1 MSRFGGR
8 EVGFFLPVSLPATL
22 IWERAPIPLGV
33 ASRTSARARL
43 RSRKWAALNPVRRRG
58 RLAPMQEDMP
68 WRLPRWVFFLGDAV
82 LLGAGVYWI
91 LQAQAPVPGTVI
103 WGSTLCLVAG
113 AALGVL
119 PYLLEHR
126 ALCRQIEA
134 ATLAEGLSHA
144 RHAETVARRIA
155 EATDNWQAIQEQAA
169 KTAGQA
175 REIAER
181 MAAEVRDFTA
191 FLQRANDT
199 EKATLRLEVE
209 KLRRAEGEWLQVLV
223 WILDHVFALYTAG
236 LRSGQPRL
244 IEQLTQFQNH
254 CRDAARRLG
263 VVPFVV
269 APGEVFNP
277 ERHQTPDGQAPPEGA
292 VVRETLATG
301 ITFQGRLVRPAI
313 VAVDPAPG
321 AGTVATSLS
330 DAGPAVPGTVG
341 STSREPDSMGLAPE
355 TDQTAGP
362 TDGRSAPDSQV

>member
-1 MSRFGGR
+1 
-8 EVGFFLPVSLPATL
+8 
-22 IWERAPIPLGV
+22 
-33 ASRTSARARL
+33 
-43 RSRKWAALNPVRRRG
+43 
-58 RLAPMQEDMP
+58 MQETVP
-68 WRLPRWVFFLGDAV
+68 SRLPRWAFFGGDAV
-82 LLGAGVYWI
+82 LLAAAVYWVW
-91 LQAQAPVPGTVI
+91 QAPVPLPASVI
-103 WGSTLCLVAG
+103 WGSSLCLVVG
-113 AALGVL
+113 ACLGVL
-119 PYLLEHR
+119 PYVLEYR
-126 ALCRQIEA
+126 AVCRQWET
-134 ATLAEGLSHA
+134 ATLAEGLTHA

-169 KTAGQA
+169 KTTAQA

-181 MAAEVRDFTA
+181 MAAEVRDFTT

-199 EKATLRLEVE
+199 EKATLRLEVD

-269 APGEVFNP
+269 APGESFDP
-277 ERHQTPDGQAPPEGA
+277 EKHQTPDGQPPPEGA

-313 VAVDPAPG
+313 VAVNTTGAANPSQSEAAARTDTPSQQASEPSTGPSGPNAPAQQ
-321 AGTVATSLS
+321 
-330 DAGPAVPGTVG
+330 G
-341 STSREPDSMGLAPE
+341 SSSG
-355 TDQTAGP
+355 
-362 TDGRSAPDSQV
+362 SVS

>member
-1 MSRFGGR
+1 
-8 EVGFFLPVSLPATL
+8 
-22 IWERAPIPLGV
+22 
-33 ASRTSARARL
+33 
-43 RSRKWAALNPVRRRG
+43 
-58 RLAPMQEDMP
+58 MQETVP
-68 WRLPRWVFFLGDAV
+68 SRLPRWAFWGGDA
-82 LLGAGVYWI
+82 LLLAAAVYWVW
-91 LQAQAPVPGTVI
+91 QAPVPLPASVI
-103 WGSTLCLVAG
+103 WGSSLCLVVG
-113 AALGVL
+113 ACLGVL
-119 PYLLEHR
+119 PYVLEYR
-126 ALCRQIEA
+126 AVCRQWEA
-134 ATLAEGLSHA
+134 ATLAEGLTHA

-169 KTAGQA
+169 KTTAQA

-181 MAAEVRDFTA
+181 MAAEVRDFTT

-199 EKATLRLEVE
+199 EKATLRLEVD

-269 APGEVFNP
+269 APGESFDP
-277 ERHQTPDGQAPPEGA
+277 EKHQTPDGQPPPEGA

-313 VAVDPAPG
+313 VAVNTTGAANPSQSEAAARTDTPSQQASEPSTGPSGPNAPAQQ
-321 AGTVATSLS
+321 
-330 DAGPAVPGTVG
+330 G
-341 STSREPDSMGLAPE
+341 SSSG
-355 TDQTAGP
+355 
-362 TDGRSAPDSQV
+362 SVS

>member
-1 MSRFGGR
+1 
-8 EVGFFLPVSLPATL
+8 L
-22 IWERAPIPLGV
+22 
-33 ASRTSARARL
+33 
-43 RSRKWAALNPVRRRG
+43 AA
-58 RLAPMQEDMP
+58 A
-68 WRLPRWVFFLGDAV
+68 
-82 LLGAGVYWI
+82 VYWVW
-91 LQAQAPVPGTVI
+91 QAPVPLPASVI
-103 WGSTLCLVAG
+103 WGSSLCLVVG
-113 AALGVL
+113 ACLGVL
-119 PYLLEHR
+119 PYVLEYR
-126 ALCRQIEA
+126 AVCRQWEA
-134 ATLAEGLSHA
+134 ATLAEGLTHA

-169 KTAGQA
+169 KTTAQA

-181 MAAEVRDFTA
+181 MAAEVRDFTT

-199 EKATLRLEVE
+199 EKATLRLEVD

-269 APGEVFNP
+269 APGESFDP
-277 ERHQTPDGQAPPEGA
+277 EKHQTPDGQPPPEGA

-313 VAVDPAPG
+313 VAVNTTGAANPSQSEAAARTDTPSQQASEPSTGPSGPNAPAQQ
-321 AGTVATSLS
+321 
-330 DAGPAVPGTVG
+330 G
-341 STSREPDSMGLAPE
+341 SSSG
-355 TDQTAGP
+355 
-362 TDGRSAPDSQV
+362 SVS

>member
-1 MSRFGGR
+1 
-8 EVGFFLPVSLPATL
+8 
-22 IWERAPIPLGV
+22 
-33 ASRTSARARL
+33 
-43 RSRKWAALNPVRRRG
+43 
-58 RLAPMQEDMP
+58 MQETVP
-68 WRLPRWVFFLGDAV
+68 SRLPRWAFWGGDA
-82 LLGAGVYWI
+82 LLLAAAVYWVW
-91 LQAQAPVPGTVI
+91 QAPVPLPASVI
-103 WGSTLCLVAG
+103 WGSSLCLVVG
-113 AALGVL
+113 ACLGVL
-119 PYLLEHR
+119 PYVLEYR
-126 ALCRQIEA
+126 AVCRQWEA
-134 ATLAEGLSHA
+134 AILAEGLTHA

-169 KTAGQA
+169 KTTAQA

-181 MAAEVRDFTA
+181 MAAEVRDFTT

-199 EKATLRLEVE
+199 EKATLRLEVD

-269 APGEVFNP
+269 APGESFDP
-277 ERHQTPDGQAPPEGA
+277 EKHQTPDGQPPPEGA

-313 VAVDPAPG
+313 VAVNTTGAANPSQSEAAARTDTPSQQASEPSTGPSGPNAPAQQ
-321 AGTVATSLS
+321 
-330 DAGPAVPGTVG
+330 G
-341 STSREPDSMGLAPE
+341 SSSG
-355 TDQTAGP
+355 
-362 TDGRSAPDSQV
+362 SVS

>member
-1 MSRFGGR
+1 
-8 EVGFFLPVSLPATL
+8 
-22 IWERAPIPLGV
+22 
-33 ASRTSARARL
+33 
-43 RSRKWAALNPVRRRG
+43 
-58 RLAPMQEDMP
+58 MQETVP
-68 WRLPRWVFFLGDAV
+68 SRLPRWAFFGGDA
-82 LLGAGVYWI
+82 LLLAAAVYWVW
-91 LQAQAPVPGTVI
+91 QAPVPLPASVI
-103 WGSTLCLVAG
+103 WGSSLCLVVG
-113 AALGVL
+113 ACLGVL
-119 PYLLEHR
+119 PYVLEYR
-126 ALCRQIEA
+126 AVCRQWEA
-134 ATLAEGLSHA
+134 ATLAEGLTHA

-169 KTAGQA
+169 KTTAQA

-181 MAAEVRDFTA
+181 MAAEVRDFTT

-199 EKATLRLEVE
+199 EKATLRLEVD

-269 APGEVFNP
+269 APGESFDP
-277 ERHQTPDGQAPPEGA
+277 EKHQTPDGQPPPEGA

-313 VAVDPAPG
+313 VAVNTTGAANPSQSEAAARTDTPSQQASEPSTGPSGPNAPAQQ
-321 AGTVATSLS
+321 
-330 DAGPAVPGTVG
+330 G
-341 STSREPDSMGLAPE
+341 SSSG
-355 TDQTAGP
+355 
-362 TDGRSAPDSQV
+362 SVS

>member
-1 MSRFGGR
+1 
-8 EVGFFLPVSLPATL
+8 
-22 IWERAPIPLGV
+22 
-33 ASRTSARARL
+33 
-43 RSRKWAALNPVRRRG
+43 
-58 RLAPMQEDMP
+58 MQETVP
-68 WRLPRWVFFLGDAV
+68 SRLPRWAFFGGDAV
-82 LLGAGVYWI
+82 LLAAAVYWVW
-91 LQAQAPVPGTVI
+91 QAPVPLPASVI
-103 WGSTLCLVAG
+103 WGSSLCLVVG
-113 AALGVL
+113 ACLGVL
-119 PYLLEHR
+119 PYVLEYR
-126 ALCRQIEA
+126 AVCRQWEA
-134 ATLAEGLSHA
+134 AILAEGLTHA

-169 KTAGQA
+169 KTTAQA

-181 MAAEVRDFTA
+181 MAAEVRDFTT

-199 EKATLRLEVE
+199 EKATLRLEVD

-269 APGEVFNP
+269 APGESFDP
-277 ERHQTPDGQAPPEGA
+277 EKHQTPDGQPPPEGA

-313 VAVDPAPG
+313 VAVNTTGAANPSQSEAAARTDTPSQQASEPSTGPSGPNAPAQQ
-321 AGTVATSLS
+321 
-330 DAGPAVPGTVG
+330 G
-341 STSREPDSMGLAPE
+341 SSSG
-355 TDQTAGP
+355 
-362 TDGRSAPDSQV
+362 SVS

>member
-1 MSRFGGR
+1 
-8 EVGFFLPVSLPATL
+8 
-22 IWERAPIPLGV
+22 
-33 ASRTSARARL
+33 
-43 RSRKWAALNPVRRRG
+43 
-58 RLAPMQEDMP
+58 MQETVLS
-68 WRLPRWVFFLGDAV
+68 RLPRWAFWGGDA
-82 LLGAGVYWI
+82 LLLVTAVYWVW
-91 LQAQAPVPGTVI
+91 QAPVPLPASVI
-103 WGSTLCLVAG
+103 WGSSLCLVVG
-113 AALGVL
+113 ACLGVL
-119 PYLLEHR
+119 PYVLEYR
-126 ALCRQIEA
+126 AVCRQWEA
-134 ATLAEGLSHA
+134 ATLAEGLTHA

-169 KTAGQA
+169 KTTAQA

-181 MAAEVRDFTA
+181 MAAEVRDFTT

-199 EKATLRLEVE
+199 EKATLRLEVD

-269 APGEVFNP
+269 APGESFDP
-277 ERHQTPDGQAPPEGA
+277 EKHQTPDGQPPPEGA

-313 VAVDPAPG
+313 VAVHTTGAANPSQSEAAACTDSPSPQASEPSTGPSGPNAPG
-321 AGTVATSLS
+321 QQG
-330 DAGPAVPGTVG
+330 G
-341 STSREPDSMGLAPE
+341 SSGSV
-355 TDQTAGP
+355 
-362 TDGRSAPDSQV
+362 S

>member
-1 MSRFGGR
+1 
-8 EVGFFLPVSLPATL
+8 
-22 IWERAPIPLGV
+22 
-33 ASRTSARARL
+33 
-43 RSRKWAALNPVRRRG
+43 
-58 RLAPMQEDMP
+58 MQETVP
-68 WRLPRWVFFLGDAV
+68 SRLPRWAFFGGDAV
-82 LLGAGVYWI
+82 LLAAAVYWVW
-91 LQAQAPVPGTVI
+91 QAPVPLPASVI
-103 WGSTLCLVAG
+103 WGSSLCLVVG
-113 AALGVL
+113 ACLGVL
-119 PYLLEHR
+119 PYVLEYR
-126 ALCRQIEA
+126 AVCRQWEA
-134 ATLAEGLSHA
+134 ATLAEGLTHA

-169 KTAGQA
+169 KTTAQA

-181 MAAEVRDFTA
+181 MAAEVRDFTT

-199 EKATLRLEVE
+199 EKATLRLEVD

-269 APGEVFNP
+269 APGESFDP
-277 ERHQTPDGQAPPEGA
+277 EKHQTPDGQPPPEGA

-313 VAVDPAPG
+313 VAVNTTGAANPSQSEAAARTDTPSQQASEPSTGPSGPNAPAQQ
-321 AGTVATSLS
+321 
-330 DAGPAVPGTVG
+330 G
-341 STSREPDSMGLAPE
+341 SSSG
-355 TDQTAGP
+355 
-362 TDGRSAPDSQV
+362 SVS

>member
-1 MSRFGGR
+1 
-8 EVGFFLPVSLPATL
+8 
-22 IWERAPIPLGV
+22 
-33 ASRTSARARL
+33 
-43 RSRKWAALNPVRRRG
+43 
-58 RLAPMQEDMP
+58 MQETVP
-68 WRLPRWVFFLGDAV
+68 SRLPRWAFFGGDA
-82 LLGAGVYWI
+82 LLLAAAVYWVW
-91 LQAQAPVPGTVI
+91 QAPVPLPASVI
-103 WGSTLCLVAG
+103 WGSSLCLVVG
-113 AALGVL
+113 ACLGVL
-119 PYLLEHR
+119 PYVLEYR
-126 ALCRQIEA
+126 AVCRQWEA
-134 ATLAEGLSHA
+134 ATLAEGLTYA

-169 KTAGQA
+169 KTTAQA

-181 MAAEVRDFTA
+181 MAAEVRDFTT

-199 EKATLRLEVE
+199 EKATLRLEVD

-269 APGEVFNP
+269 APGESFDP
-277 ERHQTPDGQAPPEGA
+277 EKHQTPDGQPPPEGA

-313 VAVDPAPG
+313 VAVNTTGAANPSQSEAAARTDTPSQQASEPSTGPSGPNAPAQQ
-321 AGTVATSLS
+321 
-330 DAGPAVPGTVG
+330 G
-341 STSREPDSMGLAPE
+341 SSSG
-355 TDQTAGP
+355 
-362 TDGRSAPDSQV
+362 SVS

>member
-1 MSRFGGR
+1 MMPERYPSGPEGCTEARTI
-8 EVGFFLPVSLPATL
+8 LPIEPH
-22 IWERAPIPLGV
+22 APQP
-33 ASRTSARARL
+33 
-43 RSRKWAALNPVRRRG
+43 ALNHIPGRG
-58 RLAPMQEDMP
+58 RLAAMQEDIP
-68 WRLPRWVFFLGDAV
+68 WRLPRWAFFLGDGI
-82 LLGAGVYWI
+82 LLAAGVYWI
-91 LQAQAPVPGTVI
+91 LQAQMPLPGAVI
-103 WGSTLCLVAG
+103 WGSTVCLVAG
-113 AALGVL
+113 AALGVM
-119 PYLLEHR
+119 PYLLEYR
-126 ALCRQIEA
+126 ALCRRIEA

-169 KTAGQA
+169 KTAAQA

-269 APGEVFNP
+269 APGEAFNP
-277 ERHQTPDGQAPPEGA
+277 ERHQTPDGQPPPEGA

-313 VAVDPAPG
+313 VAVEPAPS
-321 AGTVATSLS
+321 AGT
-330 DAGPAVPGTVG
+330 GPA
-341 STSREPDSMGLAPE
+341 SSPDSAGSGLGSPASGATESTGFASE
-355 TDQTAGP
+355 TGHASGP
-362 TDGRSAPDSQV
+362 TEDGSSP